1 VPPETLGAALIGA
14 LPEIARFLA
23 AHARFQALSEE
34 ALARLAAAIEVEF
47 HGRGATIP
55 NRDDH
60 GDALVRLVR
69 SGSVDIVE
77 QGRVVD
83 QLGAGEAL
91 PDELAP
97 TATAVAAE
105 DVLSYRL
112 PASLAQALLKAAGEP
127 GTAPAAPTARST
139 AELSAAAL
147 ARSPALVCGPEATIR
162 EVTGRMAEAGVGAA
176 LVQLSGSGG
185 LGIVTDADLRSR
197 VLASGLSADAPVCL
211 AMSAP
216 VFAAPAQ
223 RRGEA
228 LLFDM
233 LEHGIGHIPVLSP
246 EGELLG
252 LVEEA
257 DLVPPA
263 ARSCFRLRGE
273 IARAKRLED
282 VVSAAGDLGAA
293 LVGLHDSGVAAPDVS
308 LALSLLRDAMTR
320 RVLELAL
327 PRERSPSAPVVWLAL
342 GSNARRELTL
352 SCRPRSAHV
361 WLSDHVPAPTKAGGQ
376 QASEAL
382 SQCGFDEISEVAPLA
397 DDRRAVWGR
406 PSGWFLAESLGDP
419 HGDADLLGRL
429 AGSVLADRPPTGFRG
444 EFVLER
450 SGSQRDRL
458 NLWHSVEAPI
468 VRLARWAAASSDL
481 DAASTIAR
489 LRAASEAGVLS
500 SADAQSLS
508 DAFELVFALRIEHQL
523 RQLAEGRDVDDLL
536 NPADLDASARD
547 ELRMAFR
554 SVAGA
559 QERVAG
565 ALTSSLA

>member
-197 VLASGLSADAPVCL
+197 VLASGL
-211 AMSAP
+211 
-216 VFAAPAQ
+216 
-223 RRGEA
+223 
-228 LLFDM
+228 
-233 LEHGIGHIPVLSP
+233 
-246 EGELLG
+246 
-252 LVEEA
+252 
-257 DLVPPA
+257 
-263 ARSCFRLRGE
+263 
-273 IARAKRLED
+273 
-282 VVSAAGDLGAA
+282 
-293 LVGLHDSGVAAPDVS
+293 
-308 LALSLLRDAMTR
+308 
-320 RVLELAL
+320 
-327 PRERSPSAPVVWLAL
+327 
-342 GSNARRELTL
+342 
-352 SCRPRSAHV
+352 
-361 WLSDHVPAPTKAGGQ
+361 
-376 QASEAL
+376 
-382 SQCGFDEISEVAPLA
+382 
-397 DDRRAVWGR
+397 
-406 PSGWFLAESLGDP
+406 
-419 HGDADLLGRL
+419 
-429 AGSVLADRPPTGFRG
+429 PPTPRC
-444 EFVLER
+444 VW
-450 SGSQRDRL
+450 Q
-458 NLWHSVEAPI
+458 
-468 VRLARWAAASSDL
+468 
-481 DAASTIAR
+481 
-489 LRAASEAGVLS
+489 
-500 SADAQSLS
+500 
-508 DAFELVFALRIEHQL
+508 
-523 RQLAEGRDVDDLL
+523 
-536 NPADLDASARD
+536 
-547 ELRMAFR
+547 
-554 SVAGA
+554 
-559 QERVAG
+559 
-565 ALTSSLA
+565 